1 MARLGGAWPGDGSE
15 GVDTEQVG
23 LEQEHVSS
31 QSEAK
36 SLDKIVLE
44 PGMDAPDFTLP
55 QDGGEDV
62 TLSAL
67 RPSKVVL
74 YFYPR
79 DDTSGCT
86 KEAIGFTEQ
95 LAAFE
100 AAGAKVL
107 GVSKDTVAKHGK
119 FRAKHDLG
127 VGLLSDAES
136 DLCERYGIWVEKK
149 MYGKTYMGIER
160 ATFLIDGEGKIAQV
174 WRKVKV
180 AGHVEAVLEAVQAL

>member
-1 MARLGGAWPGDGSE
+1 MLDIAQIDAGSE
-15 GVDTEQVG
+15 
-23 LEQEHVSS
+23 
-31 QSEAK
+31 
-36 SLDKIVLE
+36 
-44 PGMDAPDFTLP
+44 APDFTLP
-55 QDGGEDV
+55 QDGGDDV

-67 RPSKVVL
+67 RPGIVVL
-74 YFYPR
+74 YFYPK

-86 KEAIGFTEQ
+86 KEAVGFTEH
-95 LAAFE
+95 LDAFE

-127 VGLLSDAES
+127 VTLLSDAES
-136 DLCERYGIWVEKK
+136 DVCERYGVWVEKK

-160 ATFLIDGEGKIAQV
+160 ATFLIDGDGKVARV

-180 AGHVEAVLEAVQAL
+180 AGHVEEVLGAVKEL

>member
-1 MARLGGAWPGDGSE
+1 MLDIAQIGAGSE
-15 GVDTEQVG
+15 
-23 LEQEHVSS
+23 
-31 QSEAK
+31 
-36 SLDKIVLE
+36 
-44 PGMDAPDFTLP
+44 APDFTLP
-55 QDGGEDV
+55 QDGGDDV

-67 RPSKVVL
+67 RPGIVVL
-74 YFYPR
+74 YFYPK

-86 KEAIGFTEQ
+86 KEAVGFTEH
-95 LAAFE
+95 LDAFE

-127 VGLLSDAES
+127 VTLLSDAES
-136 DLCERYGIWVEKK
+136 DVCERYGVWVEKK

-160 ATFLIDGEGKIAQV
+160 ATFLIDGDGKVARV

-180 AGHVEAVLEAVQAL
+180 AGHVEEVLGAVKEL